1 MILCL
6 DSREKG
12 FAEDL
17 KALNDIA
24 EKNLEEVSSQVKKIL
39 DDVRALG
46 DTKLVEYTNLYD
58 RRSLEKAETLSLDKR
73 ALEDAYLDLEE
84 NVREAL
90 QCSLDR
96 VKTYHEKQLIAL
108 GSGSDWSY
116 EDENGN
122 VLGQQVRGIER
133 VGIYVPGGKA
143 AYPSTVIMTAIPAR
157 VAGVKEIVLC
167 VPSPEGLSNKAVLA
181 AAHMCG
187 VDRVFTIGGAQAIAA
202 LAFGTDSVP
211 RVDKIVGPGSIYVAK
226 AKELVFGKV
235 GIDMIAGPSE
245 VVIVADETVDPA
257 WVVQDMFA
265 QAEHDELAQAIVISA
280 NQGVLDRV
288 HEMLPVM
295 IREEKRK
302 NIIKEAIQNRGALI
316 KVRNLDE
323 AFVVVNSISPEHL
336 QLSIRNAS
344 SYVNR
349 IRNVGAVFVGA
360 RSTEAVGDYTAG
372 PSHVLPTNGSA
383 RFASPLGVYDFQTRT
398 SVVKCSDEGSIE
410 LNRTASVLALVEGL
424 HSHSSSASLRVEK

>member
-1 MILCL
+1 MEVIRC
-6 DSREKG
+6 EK
-12 FAEDL
+12 
-17 KALNDIA
+17 
-24 EKNLEEVSSQVKKIL
+24 
-39 DDVRALG
+39 
-46 DTKLVEYTNLYD
+46 
-58 RRSLEKAETLSLDKR
+58 
-73 ALEDAYLDLEE
+73 
-84 NVREAL
+84 
-90 QCSLDR
+90 
-96 VKTYHEKQLIAL
+96 
-108 GSGSDWSY
+108 
-116 EDENGN
+116 
-122 VLGQQVRGIER
+122 
-133 VGIYVPGGKA
+133 
-143 AYPSTVIMTAIPAR
+143 
-157 VAGVKEIVLC
+157 
-167 VPSPEGLSNKAVLA
+167 
-181 AAHMCG
+181 
-187 VDRVFTIGGAQAIAA
+187 
-202 LAFGTDSVP
+202 
-211 RVDKIVGPGSIYVAK
+211 
-226 AKELVFGKV
+226 
-235 GIDMIAGPSE
+235 
-245 VVIVADETVDPA
+245 
-257 WVVQDMFA
+257 
-265 QAEHDELAQAIVISA
+265 HDELAQAIVISA

-295 IREEKRK
+295 IREQKRK

-410 LNRTASVLALVEGL
+410 LNRTASVVALVEGL